1 MAIGKVTLLDVIA
14 SYTGQPV
21 ALFCGQ
27 LWYRGVLKDM
37 GTDYVVLDPA
47 WAVEK
52 PGGADAEKA
61 DVEYRVPSAVVVSG
75 RAIQLVCQP
84 KWAFYGLQPK
94 K

>member
-14 SYTGQPV
+14 GYTGQPV
-21 ALFCGQ
+21 ALVCGQ
-27 LWYRGVLKDM
+27 LWYRGIVKDM

-47 WAVEK
+47 WSVEK
-52 PGGADAEKA
+52 PGFADAERA
-61 DVEYRVPSAVVVSG
+61 ESEHRMPSAVVLSG
-75 RAIQLVCQP
+75 RAIHVICQP